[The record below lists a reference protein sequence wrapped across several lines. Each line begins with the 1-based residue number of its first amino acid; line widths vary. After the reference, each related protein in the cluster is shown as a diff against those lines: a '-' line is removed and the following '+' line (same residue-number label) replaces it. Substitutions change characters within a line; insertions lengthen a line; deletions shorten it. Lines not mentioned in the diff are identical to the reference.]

1 MGAKKVKV
9 GGGEEVKLWKV
20 EGVVSK
26 RGRNQN
32 RKRKNIKKNIIAIK
46 EMDKGRKR
54 QGRGER
60 RKKTSWKL
68 EKGRREQE
76 NK

>member
-9 GGGEEVKLWKV
+9 GGGDEVKLWKV

-26 RGRNQN
+26 KGRNQS
-32 RKRKNIKKNIIAIK
+32 RKKRKNIKKNIIAIR
-46 EMDKGRKR
+46 EMEKGRKR

-60 RKKTSWKL
+60 RKKTRWKL
-68 EKGRREQE
+68 EKGRRE
-76 NK
+76 